1 MHITPYYIY
10 YENSSRVSLVTEA
23 ILPLMT
29 ELGLDDHVEEWA
41 FWFDEFKGNYLGL
54 ALKSIDPIS
63 QNVDTKIK
71 CRIED
76 YIARN
81 PSPDTVSIDHEE
93 LFMDFS
99 NNQML
104 TNNYQYTE
112 EELATHFSSLD
123 HSTAKYSTV
132 AGELLTDVTDW
143 HHDIGLEKTF
153 TILCILIN
161 VLRAAYN
168 VETQEI
174 IDRLTQLYM
183 QNFRVDVYGAK
194 YPQFLSESDSL
205 YQKLSPALREIA
217 LSISS
222 ISEFHGNVEDL
233 PLAEL
238 HSLFESD
245 IADMH
250 DEMGQSIAHADK
262 VYRLICV
269 ALGQKVL
276 SGLYMLLWMD
286 KLQSDTVFVL
296 VPETNI

>member
-1 MHITPYYIY
+1 MHITPYFAY
-10 YENSSRVSLVTEA
+10 YGQSSLASLMTEA
-23 ILPLMT
+23 ILPMMS
-29 ELGLDDHVEEWA
+29 ELKVSDHIEDWT
-41 FWFDEFKGNYLGL
+41 FWMDEFKGSYLGVL
-54 ALKSIDPIS
+54 LKSTDPIPLS
-63 QNVDTKIK
+63 VDTKIK
-71 CRIED
+71 SQLND

-81 PSPDTVSIDHEE
+81 PSPDTVAIDHEE
-93 LFMDFS
+93 IFMDFS
-99 NNQML
+99 NNQLL

-112 EELATHFSSLD
+112 EELASHFSSLD
-123 HSTAKYSTV
+123 HSTAKYSTI
-132 AGELLTDVTDW
+132 AGKLLTDVTDW

-161 VLRAAYN
+161 ALRIAN
-168 VETQEI
+168 KVEAQEI
-174 IDRLTQLYM
+174 IDQLTQLYM

-205 YQKLSPALREIA
+205 YQKLSPALREIM
-217 LSISS
+217 LSINS
-222 ISEFHGNVEDL
+222 ISDFHGNVEDL

-238 HSLFESD
+238 HSLFVSD

-296 VPETNI
+296 VQEKNI